1 MADILDTAGKVAG
14 MTGIRANIDELYL
27 TTNVGGVIAQA
38 SISTP
43 TSAFS
48 ISASGT
54 LSNTAAIDFTI
65 ASGDVGDTAAQI
77 HFVDSST
84 DVLMIVDL
92 DDTVLL
98 TTAGTATLAIGD
110 LTAVL

>member
-27 TTNVGGVIAQA
+27 TTNVGGVIAQT

-48 ISASGT
+48 ISVGGT

-65 ASGDVGDTAAQI
+65 TTTGITASKI